1 MQTISISELQRNLHK
16 IDHLDIAEI
25 VDKKRNQ
32 IKGYFLSKKYR
43 DFVEGLSDQ
52 KDNKNKDFFDSLRNR
67 NIKIDPSIDIDAL
80 MNEMNDGLS

>member
-32 IKGYFLSKKYR
+32 VKGYFLDKKYH
-43 DFVEGLSDQ
+43 DIIKKLFAQ
-52 KDNKNKDFFDSLRNR
+52 KENKHKDFFDSLRNR
-67 NIKIDPSIDIDAL
+67 NIKIDPSIDIDVL